1 MLSERAGS
9 VLNIL
14 IDQYVNTAA
23 PVASEDIARRSA
35 TKVSPATVR
44 SAMSQLAEE
53 GYLSRPHVSAGGIPS
68 DMGLRDWAHPNGLR
82 EGDERRT
89 IPVSVHEPIDRG
101 SPRRYSL
108 EQAAV
113 HALSNNIWN
122 NQTSLRS
129 DIVLLGL
136 TPIPSTRR

>member
-53 GYLSRPHVSAGGIPS
+53 G
-68 DMGLRDWAHPNGLR
+68 
-82 EGDERRT
+82 
-89 IPVSVHEPIDRG
+89 
-101 SPRRYSL
+101 
-108 EQAAV
+108 
-113 HALSNNIWN
+113 
-122 NQTSLRS
+122 
-129 DIVLLGL
+129 
-136 TPIPSTRR
+136 